1 MPLCSPTAE
10 EDLLLYGEH
19 LFGNANAP
27 SGYHVPKAG
36 PRAVPS
42 HAWDKAHSVLGING
56 EFNEEQERDDVCGGG
71 VVYCTLCRRNGRVEI
86 FEVNGEGANAT
97 MHRVFVSNS
106 AISGGE
112 IIAWDD
118 HCCPDD
124 E

>member
-1 MPLCSPTAE
+1 MPFCSPSAE

-19 LFGNANAP
+19 LFDAAP
-27 SGYHVPKAG
+27 SGGRVPKAG

-42 HAWDKAHSVLGING
+42 HAWDKARSDLGINV
-56 EFNEEQERDDVCGGG
+56 ELDLAQERDDACGGG
-71 VVYCTLCRRNGRVEI
+71 VVYCTLCRRNGRVEV

-112 IIAWDD
+112 IVAWDN
-118 HCCPDD
+118 HCHIDD